1 MNSDCQREILH
12 ILEENSLQISWL
24 NGRVPGYS
32 YNRLRYAIV
41 DAKDMPYD
49 LYKAI
54 LNAFAKAGITE
65 HPSCE
70 TLIELTLNA
79 GATLGDGIKKLNTEV
94 MTDTADGKLTAD
106 ERMRLRLRLDDLE
119 ANVNESIKQLRKYLN
134 E

>member
-12 ILEENSLQISWL
+12 LLEENSLHISWL
-24 NGRVPGYS
+24 QGRVPGYS

-65 HPSCE
+65 NPSCE

-79 GATLGDGIKKLNTEV
+79 GAKLGDGIKKLNNEV
-94 MTDTADGKLTAD
+94 MNGTADGRLTND
-106 ERMRLRLRLDDLE
+106 EKMRLQIRLDDLQSS
-119 ANVNESIKQLRKYLN
+119 VVDSIKALREFLN